1 MTASRQVGLASFL
14 AVILG
19 CIVATATSMLGVTI
33 AWFLDAEAHL
43 RGLLLML
50 AFISLPI
57 IAAIDGLIKHRG
69 GQTGTTSA

>member
-1 MTASRQVGLASFL
+1 
-14 AVILG
+14 
-19 CIVATATSMLGVTI
+19 
-33 AWFLDAEAHL
+33 
-43 RGLLLML
+43 ML